1 MNTLT
6 ETQVATKLV
15 QFLLAR
21 GYALSVND
29 GEETTVHMSKNEQEI
44 LSAMFT
50 TDEEILYVNCT
61 VTNKMLGYIELIYG
75 NGADCVIHDCF
86 GASVERMVDDFDDLL
101 EFGYETEED

>member
-1 MNTLT
+1 MNNLT

-44 LSAMFT
+44 LPAMFT

-75 NGADCVIHDCF
+75 NGADCIIHDCF